1 MTSKDDLAI
10 DNSHEHLGHLEQNKE
25 FLSPSAELYRWI
37 SPKSLLELRF
47 ALQRAQEKILAAEGY
62 NADSELLRVAKL
74 VVTEKAALEQLLT
87 LKDEED
93 KARAISE
100 RQKAARKNKKS
111 TKIQKS

>member
-74 VVTEKAALEQLLT
+74 VVTVK
-87 LKDEED
+87 
-93 KARAISE
+93 RHS
-100 RQKAARKNKKS
+100 NS
-111 TKIQKS
+111 C